1 MPPRPSRL
9 DNKRSSRDAK
19 DTKARAKSH
28 AIQGN
33 RDAEKLQ
40 VDFSSTK
47 SSMLLPLALLLV
59 IGFLGYYF
67 HSHLNDDGH
76 SGGSKRMSR
85 HMSSGLD
92 DRKKSR
98 ANLQAMLEKV
108 FPGHQAVAK
117 AIMTEV
123 LDRNVRKMQSNV
135 VEKAL
140 VLHFAGNPAEYSK
153 MESVVIDFVLGHP
166 YPAVLHLGRNL
177 TDWDDVREAV
187 FKHLLQHPR
196 CVVVLHEADRAPF
209 ESLYNLEDAFE
220 NSEFEFAGERVDCR
234 HAIFVLQT
242 SFVKN
247 LKDTVCSGEECT
259 SENRNAMV
267 HNVKM
272 ASQSFWT
279 RQAFVA
285 RIRDIVPFV

>member
-1 MPPRPSRL
+1 
-9 DNKRSSRDAK
+9 
-19 DTKARAKSH
+19 
-28 AIQGN
+28 
-33 RDAEKLQ
+33 
-40 VDFSSTK
+40 
-47 SSMLLPLALLLV
+47 
-59 IGFLGYYF
+59 
-67 HSHLNDDGH
+67 
-76 SGGSKRMSR
+76 MSL
-85 HMSSGLD
+85 HMSKGLD

-117 AIMTEV
+117 TIMTEV
-123 LDRNVRKMQSNV
+123 LDRNVRKTQSNV

-153 MESVVIDFVLGHP
+153 MERVVIDFVLEHP

-187 FKHLLQHPR
+187 FKHLLEHPR
-196 CVVVLHEADRAPF
+196 CVVVLHEADHAPF

-220 NSEFEFAGERVDCR
+220 NSEFEFGGERVDCR

-242 SFVKN
+242 IFVKN

-259 SENRNAMV
+259 SENR
-267 HNVKM
+267 
-272 ASQSFWT
+272 
-279 RQAFVA
+279 
-285 RIRDIVPFV
+285 